1 MTKYIVETVYKFKEF
16 DEYRDAEIYCG
27 ENNIPC
33 DCIYEEEY
41 AENRYEKLMNGI
53 IRKFGFEAK
62 ETLCFCNFCEV
73 SEKWEDAT
81 YANLCVETMYMAFMD
96 DKYVSVAEQEENEEY

>member
-1 MTKYIVETVYKFKEF
+1 MTKYIVETTYNFQEF

-27 ENNIPC
+27 KNNIPC
-33 DCIYEEEY
+33 DSIYEEEY

-62 ETLCFCNFCEV
+62 ETLCFCNFCKAT
-73 SEKWEDAT
+73 EKWEDAT

-96 DKYVSVAEQEENEEY
+96 DNYVSVAEQEENEEY

>member
-1 MTKYIVETVYKFKEF
+1 MTKYIVETTYNFQEF

-62 ETLCFCNFCEV
+62 KISLCDLMERPICEIGAGSEVTLDVANFEIV
-73 SEKWEDAT
+73 T
-81 YANLCVETMYMAFMD
+81 LL
-96 DKYVSVAEQEENEEY
+96 AER

>member
-1 MTKYIVETVYKFKEF
+1 MTKYIVETVYTFKEF

-33 DCIYEEEY
+33 DSIYEEEY

-53 IRKFGFEAK
+53 IFASSVLKQRKLSA
-62 ETLCFCNFCEV
+62 
-73 SEKWEDAT
+73 SAT
-81 YANLCVETMYMAFMD
+81 SV
-96 DKYVSVAEQEENEEY
+96 KYLKSGKMPHTQTSA